1 MSKQNI
7 ALTATL
13 LGFGF
18 SVFWSL
24 LGGLVF
30 PFYRPET
37 AGSLRRVVKQA
48 KEFEVRDSDA

>member
-1 MSKQNI
+1 MPSEVGV
-7 ALTATL
+7 LVSL

-48 KEFEVRDSDA
+48 KEIEVRDSDA